1 MESAE
6 LESLKKSI
14 QLAETIRSDLT
25 SKKKRND
32 SDAKGIQKM
41 ADEYLNLYKD
51 IKKRIKTLKQYYLK
65 HASPRSVRWTI
76 IFSIFLFRDYSYSLS
91 KLIRLHWENI
101 FINISSADSIQLFD
115 PTGAQKAKIVC

>member
-1 MESAE
+1 MLESAE
-6 LESLKKSI
+6 LESLKKSVHV
-14 QLAETIRSDLT
+14 AEALRADLT

-65 HASPRSVRWTI
+65 HAPPRSVRQT
-76 IFSIFLFRDYSYSLS
+76 
-91 KLIRLHWENI
+91 
-101 FINISSADSIQLFD
+101 
-115 PTGAQKAKIVC
+115 